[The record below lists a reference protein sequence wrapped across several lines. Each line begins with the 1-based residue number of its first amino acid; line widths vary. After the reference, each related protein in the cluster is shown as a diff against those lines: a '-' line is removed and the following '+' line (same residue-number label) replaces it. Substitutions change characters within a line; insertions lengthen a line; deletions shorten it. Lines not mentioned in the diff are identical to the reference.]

1 LAKPD
6 RSTYGSTYVREEAAT
21 LQLKLTELWVL
32 VRAYF
37 QQETLDP
44 LKALG
49 RYVAFGLIG
58 GVLLSIGGL
67 LFAVGALRLIQAET
81 GVHLGGD
88 WSWSPY
94 LLIIVFCAVLAGLA
108 VWRVSKAFSS
118 GSTDGQS

>member
-1 LAKPD
+1 VAKPE
-6 RSTYGSTYVREEAAT
+6 RATYVREEAAT
-21 LQLKLTELWVL
+21 LQLKLNELWVL

-49 RYVAFGLIG
+49 RYVIFGVIG

-67 LFAVGALRLIQAET
+67 LAAVGALRLIQSET
-81 GVHLGGD
+81 GSHLGGD

-94 LLIIVFCAVLAGLA
+94 LFVIVFCAVLAGLA
-108 VWRVSKAFSS
+108 IWRLSKAFSS
-118 GSTDGQS
+118 GSTDTES